1 MQIEL
6 IVKVYKCNFES
17 RMWIFLLTFVFKNQY
32 YKPYKS
38 YKLHISLFQYS

>member
-6 IVKVYKCNFES
+6 IVKVQKCNLES
-17 RMWIFLLTFVFKNQY
+17 RMLIFLLTFVFKNQY